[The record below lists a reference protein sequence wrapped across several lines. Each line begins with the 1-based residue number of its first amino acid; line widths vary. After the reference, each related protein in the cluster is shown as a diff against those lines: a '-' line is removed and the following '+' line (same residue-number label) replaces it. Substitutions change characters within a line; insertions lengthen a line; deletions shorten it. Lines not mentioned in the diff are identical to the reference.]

1 MADLDPLRLTP
12 DIKAPDAN
20 RRQRVQSAETGADIL
35 KALAR
40 LAPSAALSRLAEEL
54 GMPAAKAHRYLQ
66 SFIASGL
73 AEQEPLTG
81 RYRLGPEMLAIGLT
95 ALGRLDITEVAAKRL
110 GELRNR
116 IGQTCLL
123 AVWGNHGP
131 TVVLVRE
138 APGAVTVVTRVGS
151 VLPLLSSAT
160 GLAFAAFFAQVDGA
174 DASLIEV
181 EDLKRQV
188 ETPNSPLAER
198 LQAIREAGLAEVHG
212 LLAPGIDALAAPVF
226 GFDGGVAGVIA
237 TLGPNTRFEARAQ
250 SPAAEALLACA
261 AAMGAELG
269 APVSVLSNKTIAPNH
284 T

>member
-1 MADLDPLRLTP
+1 MADP
-12 DIKAPDAN
+12 DDIRPMLGTKALDAN

-40 LAPSAALSRLAEEL
+40 LAPSAALSRLADEL

-73 AEQEPLTG
+73 AEQDPLSG

-110 GELRNR
+110 GELRDR

-123 AVWGNHGP
+123 AVWGNRGP

-151 VLPLLSSAT
+151 VLPLLGSAT
-160 GLAFAAFFAQVDGA
+160 GLAFAAFLARVDI
-174 DASLIEV
+174 ASAAFDELHELQGQL
-181 EDLKRQV
+181 DL
-188 ETPNSPLAER
+188 PASPLSTR
-198 LQAIREAGLAEVHG
+198 LEAIRKAGLAEVHG
-212 LLAPGIDALAAPVF
+212 LLVPGIDALAAPVF
-226 GFDGGVAGVIA
+226 GFDGGMAGVIA
-237 TLGPNTRFEARAQ
+237 TLGPNTRFEARPE

-261 AAMGAELG
+261 KAMGAELG
-269 APVSVLSNKTIAPNH
+269 APASSLSRPTA